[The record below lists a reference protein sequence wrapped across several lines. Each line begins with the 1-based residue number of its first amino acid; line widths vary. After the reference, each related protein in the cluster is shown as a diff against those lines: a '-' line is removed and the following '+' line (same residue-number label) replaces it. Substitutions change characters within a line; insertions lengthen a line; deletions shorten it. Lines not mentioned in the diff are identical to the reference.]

1 MTFDLDPSASA
12 PMDSRLAVRAQ
23 ATGIVM
29 ARREGTLADAV
40 RYLNEIVDVTRIH
53 EDTLA
58 AMIVRG
64 GGL

>member
-1 MTFDLDPSASA
+1 
-12 PMDSRLAVRAQ
+12 MDSRLAVRAQ